1 LRLTISF
8 INRATLRTGT
18 RSVARVNQCYQH
30 ARQLRL
36 VLDKLSQLIERP
48 GVVLPPLAVPNSDS
62 VTDTAQ
68 IFQSDTPASVFS
80 LCNNALTDNMV
91 DMGRKTGFFT
101 GTLLEKA
108 RGSLR
113 PLRLK
118 FAPEFSVAFSET
130 IDLIPGVGLPVR
142 VGGDIHNAQVNAKEL
157 RRVIGG
163 RFLDLAHLVKVEIA
177 VAINKVGFPTAVL
190 KKLSLLTS
198 GYKWNLQSAVKRPD
212 RNKLVSYLPGEDAFV
227 ISDAPMPIESAR
239 GLPVNLVGISNLSQY
254 PNHYLS
260 RESKPTPEVIVEEM
274 VQVVLAKSLGLPSMA
289 ADIVGSIIHSL
300 QCLHQ
305 RLVLLFS
312 RYQFNLSYQF
322 HKSIIAYTSSLDKK
336 GIGGFLCQINQ
347 AISAA

>member
-18 RSVARVNQCYQH
+18 RSVERVNQCYQH

-48 GVVLPPLAVPNSDS
+48 GVVLPPLATANCGPISN
-62 VTDTAQ
+62 TDQ
-68 IFQSDTPASVFS
+68 VFQSDTAIGVFS
-80 LCNNALTDNMV
+80 LCNNTLTDNVV
-91 DMGRKTGFFT
+91 DVGRKTGFFT

-198 GYKWNLQSAVKRPD
+198 GSKSNLQPAITCPD
-212 RNKLVSYLPGEDAFV
+212 GYLGRLPGEDALIV
-227 ISDAPMPIESAR
+227 GNAPMPVKFPR
-239 GLPVNLVGISNLSQY
+239 GLPVELVGIGNLSQY

-260 RESKPTPEVIVEEM
+260 RESKPTSDVIVEK
-274 VQVVLAKSLGLPSMA
+274 VVEIILAEGLCLPSMA
-289 ADIVGSIIHSL
+289 TDIVGSIIHSL
-300 QCLHQ
+300 QRLQ
-305 RLVLLFS
+305 QGLVLLS
-312 RYQFNLSYQF
+312 RRIQLNLSYQL
-322 HKSIIAYTSSLDKK
+322 HTLIIAQYSSVEKE
-336 GIGGFLCQINQ
+336 GV
-347 AISAA
+347 AHSSVA